1 MIVAGGTMA
10 RVLVIAAAVTVVAL
24 APTTSVARTA
34 KSETRCKRVC
44 DQARTSAAPS
54 AQQRRLL
61 RTCGAA
67 RACASS
73 SNSVKDVEAPAVK
86 TFQPYPC
93 KFFMC

>member
-1 MIVAGGTMA
+1 MA
-10 RVLVIAAAVTVVAL
+10 RALQVIAAAMMVVAL
-24 APTTSVARTA
+24 APTASVARTA
-34 KSETRCKRVC
+34 KSETKCKQVC
-44 DQARTSAAPS
+44 DQARTSAALS

-67 RACASS
+67 RACAPS
-73 SNSVKDVEAPAVK
+73 SNSVKDIEAPAVK

>member
-1 MIVAGGTMA
+1 MA
-10 RVLVIAAAVTVVAL
+10 RVLLVIVAAMTVVAL
-24 APTTSVARTA
+24 TPTTSVARTP
-34 KSETRCKRVC
+34 KSEARCKQVC
-44 DQARTSAAPS
+44 DQARTSAALS

-67 RACASS
+67 RTCAPS
-73 SNSVKDVEAPAVK
+73 SNSVKDVETPAVK

>member
-1 MIVAGGTMA
+1 MA
-10 RVLVIAAAVTVVAL
+10 RVVLVIVAAMTVVAL
-24 APTTSVARTA
+24 TPTTSVARTP
-34 KSETRCKRVC
+34 TRCKQVC
-44 DQARTSAAPS
+44 DQARTSAALN

-67 RACASS
+67 TTCALSS
-73 SNSVKDVEAPAVK
+73 DSLKDVETPAVK